1 METST
6 DSFFSGVPERVVQEL
21 LRDFTTG
28 RSITRDADSD
38 DPLDVSTVQPRYQK
52 RLEEQKL
59 RTKKKA
65 EVFTPIKVVK
75 QMNDYV
81 MENLMTSTY
90 LEITCGE
97 APFITTRYDPI
108 TGEPIA
114 DRQGILDRK
123 LKRCKGTFFAMDALK
138 TVYGYEYQGDSL
150 LIARVNVWRTMIEA
164 VGERDE
170 LTEIICW
177 NFFQM
182 NGLTGKTHGQDVMI
196 KDWSNQCTIE
206 YSTIGQNKPS

>member
-1 METST
+1 
-6 DSFFSGVPERVVQEL
+6 

-38 DPLDVSTVQPRYQK
+38 EPVDVSTVRPRYKK

-81 MENLMTSTY
+81 MEKLMTSTY

-97 APFITTRYDPI
+97 APFITTRYDPVS
-108 TGEPIA
+108 GEPIV

-123 LKRCKGTFFAMDALK
+123 LKRCKGTFFALDTLK

-150 LIARVNVWRTMIEA
+150 LIARVNVWRTMTEA

-196 KDWSNQCTIE
+196 KDWSNQCIIE
-206 YSTIGQNKPS
+206 YSTIGQNKRL